1 MDGVLPYFKN
11 LRLWMDLDKFFLA
24 SNNVVKSIF
33 TSEAFEKY
41 ILNNYISLI
50 NKDKDFIFFILI
62 FLQIYRN

>member
-11 LRLWMDLDKFFLA
+11 LRLQMNLDKFFLA
-24 SNNVVKSIF
+24 STNVVKSI
-33 TSEAFEKY
+33 SRAKHSKN
-41 ILNNYISLI
+41 ILNNYISLT